1 MSLESYDEAL
11 KKKLESVF
19 PNVVFSSLSKA
30 FTHTADSE
38 VLSQTHDGELRQKE
52 KKEQIVALPMIA
64 FDRINNGLNFEFR
77 ANDPA
82 IRRGRFVIKEEEPLL
97 EKTLPI
103 NPQYQ
108 IDIVSDR
115 RVEVDGIWR
124 ELVMF
129 LYTNPLLE
137 VEFGGKTPFVESF
150 PLKIMDTD
158 NTTDI
163 EDFSNTGRIY
173 RQTLTV
179 EIPQAQL
186 FFLDSADLIKNI
198 PIRTIQ
204 LDEKEAG
211 EDV

>member
-11 KKKLESVF
+11 KRKLEGVF

-30 FTHTADSE
+30 LARSADSE
-38 VLSQTHDGELRQKE
+38 VISQTHEGELRQKE
-52 KKEQIVALPMIA
+52 KKEQVVALPMIA

-82 IRRGRFVIKEEEPLL
+82 IRRGRHVIKEEDSYL
-97 EKTLPI
+97 EKALPI

-124 ELVMF
+124 ELVMY
-129 LYTNPLLE
+129 LYTNPLID
-137 VEFGGKTPFVESF
+137 VEFGGKTPFVEQF
-150 PLKIMDTD
+150 PLKLMDTD

-186 FFLDSADLIKNI
+186 FFLDSANLVRNI

-204 LDEKEAG
+204 LDEEEAG